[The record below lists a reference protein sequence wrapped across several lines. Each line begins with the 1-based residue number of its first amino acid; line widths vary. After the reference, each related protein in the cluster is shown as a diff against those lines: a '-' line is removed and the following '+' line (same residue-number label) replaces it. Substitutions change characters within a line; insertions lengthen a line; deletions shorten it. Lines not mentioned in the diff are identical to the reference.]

1 VENFLYNGKRNFIA
15 LMAVA
20 VLAALG
26 ANHAHNVQV
35 SHAKVPVVEVV
46 ELT

>member
-1 VENFLYNGKRNFIA
+1 MDKFLYNGKRNLIA

-20 VLAALG
+20 VVVAMG
-26 ANHAHNVQV
+26 ANHVQA
-35 SHAKVPVVEVV
+35 SRIQHAKIPVVEVY

>member
-1 VENFLYNGKRNFIA
+1 MDKFLYNGKRNLIA

-20 VLAALG
+20 VLVAFG
-26 ANHAHNVQV
+26 ANHVQHERL

>member
-1 VENFLYNGKRNFIA
+1 MTVAKRLTCA
-15 LMAVA
+15 LVA
-20 VLAALG
+20 ACVLAALG